1 MDNLGKKFNLNDYQ
15 KEQFTKYY
23 EFLISENQKINL
35 TAITDKQEVYIKHFY
50 DSLLISETIN
60 LNEIKT
66 LCDIG
71 SGAGFP
77 SIPLKIL
84 FPHLRVTIIEPIRK
98 RTSFLEQLVK
108 LLNLD
113 NVQII
118 TGRAEDVVID
128 YRESFDLVVARAVAK
143 LNMLLELCL
152 PYVKIGGYFVAM
164 KGKNFEEEFNESQ
177 KAIKTLGGLFIEYQ
191 LFDLPMDMGMRSL
204 IKITKQK
211 PTKNI
216 YPRHFSKIKKNPL

>member
-1 MDNLGKKFNLNDYQ
+1 M
-15 KEQFTKYY
+15 
-23 EFLISENQKINL
+23 
-35 TAITDKQEVYIKHFY
+35 
-50 DSLLISETIN
+50 
-60 LNEIKT
+60 
-66 LCDIG
+66 
-71 SGAGFP
+71 
-77 SIPLKIL
+77 
-84 FPHLRVTIIEPIRK
+84 
-98 RTSFLEQLVK
+98 
-108 LLNLD
+108 
-113 NVQII
+113 
-118 TGRAEDVVID
+118 VID

-211 PTKNI
+211 PTKI
-216 YPRHFSKIKKNPL
+216 YILVIFRKLKNPL